1 MLFEVPLGSVG
12 LVWPTAATRDLV
24 CCDFDVSA
32 TGVRWTRVADG
43 GDPIWFA
50 VISMLVPL
58 ESVGLVWPTAART
71 SPT

>member
-43 GDPIWFA
+43 GADQSEVA
-50 VISMLVPL
+50 C
-58 ESVGLVWPTAART
+58 
-71 SPT
+71 